1 VEVFCQGKKS
11 TLPPVASI
19 AGGACHRLATEKD
32 WNGYDVDYANCEFK
46 VLTDEGLQVALEK
59 PRVLVPGHLS
69 QTGTHWHAECDKVMV
84 DNRANILEK
93 RAQTI
98 ADIVQNGSI
107 VAKGCVD
114 LKDAFAFNEPNGAQ
128 WYSGPEP
135 KKMVVTTF
143 AASKYDVRANANP
156 HRNHPQFMHVFAG
169 TVLAIAL
176 PPEDLVVHLDLV
188 KWLKCSSTSLAGKPY
203 FVLQTGFSLW
213 VPYGWCV
220 ILTAIPSDTIQEDD
234 DTPKK
239 KAEKR

>member
-1 VEVFCQGKKS
+1 
-11 TLPPVASI
+11 
-19 AGGACHRLATEKD
+19 
-32 WNGYDVDYANCEFK
+32 
-46 VLTDEGLQVALEK
+46 LQVALEK